1 MKRAIFAI
9 LLCAGGM
16 VITVTAQR
24 IFTTPNPSAELKQL
38 FPSAAAFSP
47 LEGTPLHFTAYPAD
61 PKSTPGVKP
70 LGIAYWTTDLVPQ
83 EHGYHGPIH
92 MLVGLDPSAT
102 ITGVVVT
109 YDSEPYGYFSVEPPR
124 FAAQFKGK
132 KITDP
137 FVVGRDV
144 DAVSRAS
151 ISIASATRA
160 IRDSS
165 RMVAKQLLPDAVK

>member
-1 MKRAIFAI
+1 MKRLALVAI
-9 LLCAGGM
+9 LL
-16 VITVTAQR
+16 QR
-24 IFTTPNPSAELKQL
+24 IFTTPNPSAELKLL
-38 FPSAAAFSP
+38 FPSAAVFSP
-47 LEGTPLHFTAYPAD
+47 LEGSPLHFTAYPAD
-61 PKSTPGVKP
+61 PKSNPGVKP
-70 LGIAYWTTDLVPQ
+70 LGIAYWTTDMVPN

-92 MLVGLDPSAT
+92 MLVGLDPNAT
-102 ITGVVVT
+102 ITGVIVT
-109 YDSEPYGYFSVEPPR
+109 YDSEPYGYISVEPPK

-165 RMVAKQLLPDAVK
+165 RMVAKQLLPDAAK

>member
-1 MKRAIFAI
+1 
-9 LLCAGGM
+9 
-16 VITVTAQR
+16 
-24 IFTTPNPSAELKQL
+24 
-38 FPSAAAFSP
+38 
-47 LEGTPLHFTAYPAD
+47 
-61 PKSTPGVKP
+61 VKP

-83 EHGYHGPIH
+83 EHGYNGPIH
-92 MLVGLDPSAT
+92 MLVGLDPGAT

-109 YDSEPYGYFSVEPPR
+109 YDSEPYGYFSVEPPK